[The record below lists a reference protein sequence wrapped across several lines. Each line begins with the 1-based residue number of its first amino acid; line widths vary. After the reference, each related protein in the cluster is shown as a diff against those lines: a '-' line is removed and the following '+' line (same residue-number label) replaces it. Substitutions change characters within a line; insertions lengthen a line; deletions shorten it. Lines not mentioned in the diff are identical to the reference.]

1 MPPKR
6 LLALPEGF
14 PNNAPPPKFRLG
26 NRVLLTPD
34 FGTVTGMEYAPAQH
48 LKGWGWRYIILF
60 DRQSPSHQ
68 WIDSD
73 LAWEDD
79 LQSLAPAL
87 VGRDMEQQPT

>member
-6 LLALPEGF
+6 LMALPGGF
-14 PNNAPPPKFRLG
+14 PNNTPSPRFQLG
-26 NRVLLTPD
+26 DRVLLTPD
-34 FGTVTGMEYAPAQH
+34 FGTVTGMEYAPSKH

-60 DRQSPSHQ
+60 DRQSPSCG
-68 WIDSD
+68 WIGSD

-79 LQSLAPAL
+79 LRILVPAL